1 MKPHYLLDTSA
12 LFRILGG
19 LTAWDREIEAG
30 VIAVCP
36 AVELEFLYSATS
48 LADRLRKQ
56 TFLRD
61 AFAWMPSSGR
71 GIERAFERAQ
81 EVQLFLTELGQHR
94 SAKAVDLVIAATAEA
109 AGVNLL
115 TDDRDYVAISKITGQ
130 PVTRV
135 L

>member
-61 AFAWMPSSGR
+61 AFAWMP
-71 GIERAFERAQ
+71 IHERAFERAQ

-94 SAKAVDLVIAATAEA
+94 SAKAATAEA

>member
-19 LTAWDREIEAG
+19 LTPWDREMEAG

-61 AFAWMPSSGR
+61 AFAWMP
-71 GIERAFERAQ
+71 IYERAQ
-81 EVQLFLTELGQHR
+81 EVQMFLTELGHHR
-94 SAKAVDLVIAATAEA
+94 SAKADDLVIAATAEA

-115 TDDRDYVAISKITGQ
+115 TDDRDYVAISTITGQ

>member
-61 AFAWMPSSGR
+61 AFAWMP
-71 GIERAFERAQ
+71 IHERAQ
-81 EVQLFLTELGQHR
+81 EVQMFLTELGQHR
-94 SAKAVDLVIAATAEA
+94 SAKADDLVIAATAEA

-115 TDDRDYVAISKITGQ
+115 TDDRDYVAISTITGQ

>member
-30 VIAVCP
+30 VIAVCS

-61 AFAWMPSSGR
+61 AFAWMP
-71 GIERAFERAQ
+71 IHERAFERAQ
-81 EVQLFLTELGQHR
+81 EVQMFLTELGHHR
-94 SAKAVDLVIAATAEA
+94 SAKADDLVIAATAEA

-115 TDDRDYVAISKITGQ
+115 TDDRDYVAISTITGQ

>member
-36 AVELEFLYSATS
+36 AVELEFLSSATS

-61 AFAWMPSSGR
+61 AFAWMP
-71 GIERAFERAQ
+71 IHERAFERAQ

>member
-19 LTAWDREIEAG
+19 LTPWDREMEAG

-61 AFAWMPSSGR
+61 AFAWMPVH
-71 GIERAFERAQ
+71 ERTQ
-81 EVQLFLTELGQHR
+81 EVQMFLTELGHHR
-94 SAKAVDLVIAATAEA
+94 SAKADDLVIAATAEA

-115 TDDRDYVAISKITGQ
+115 TDDRDYVAISTITGQ